1 MCCAGN
7 LTLRE
12 PVMKKTI
19 KAFCQYSNIDSNLI
33 KAVIR
38 KSGGWNAFQE
48 QALDI
53 ANHGCSSGFGGWI
66 YYNETCAF
74 YAKNQQLIVDLVE
87 KQAIEYDYASPQD
100 MVKSFRHL
108 DATLSEIGLTLYGTK
123 RLHDTQVSNALA
135 WYIAEEVAR
144 AYVDWLGSN

>member
-1 MCCAGN
+1 
-7 LTLRE
+7 
-12 PVMKKTI
+12 MKKTI
-19 KAFCQYSNIDSNLI
+19 KVFCQYSNIDHALI

-38 KSGGWNAFQE
+38 QSGGWDAFQK

-53 ANHGCSSGFGGWI
+53 ANYGIAGGFSGWT

-74 YAKNQQLIVDLVE
+74 YAKNQKLIVDLAE
-87 KQAIEYDYASPQD
+87 KQADEYDYASPQD

-123 RLHDTQVSNALA
+123 RQHDNYVANALA
-135 WYIAEEVAR
+135 WYAAEEVAR
-144 AYVDWLGSN
+144 AYAGWTYEERHK

>member
-1 MCCAGN
+1 
-7 LTLRE
+7 
-12 PVMKKTI
+12 MKKTI
-19 KAFCQYSNIDSNLI
+19 KVFCQYSNIDHALI

-38 KSGGWNAFQE
+38 QSGGWDAFQE

-53 ANHGCSSGFGGWI
+53 ANYGISGGFSGWI
-66 YYNETCAF
+66 YYTETCAF

-108 DATLSEIGLTLYGTK
+108 DATLSEIGFTLYGTK
-123 RLHDTQVSNALA
+123 RQHDNYVANALV
-135 WYIAEEVAR
+135 WYAAEKAFRSRVI
-144 AYVDWLGSN
+144 